1 MFIGWATFSSS
12 VIIPLPDP
20 SRHATLTHS
29 LTYRHIRHYS
39 CTHLPSLVPSLETHH
54 GVERPRMCLLVCARA
69 SWRVRVVA
77 EHLGVLGLDQ
87 GAASGF
93 AALLRGF
100 LRGLSM
106 TLWAMTLA
114 HSSSVILNASRHTRP
129 WRGAA
134 GALAKMAPPSLLP
147 LV

>member
-1 MFIGWATFSSS
+1 
-12 VIIPLPDP
+12 
-20 SRHATLTHS
+20 
-29 LTYRHIRHYS
+29 
-39 CTHLPSLVPSLETHH
+39 
-54 GVERPRMCLLVCARA
+54 MCLLVCARA

-134 GALAKMAPPSLLP
+134 GALAKMIHPAQLRERQVSRLDEALDAPALTSSELP
-147 LV
+147 GLSWVGRGTA